1 MCKGGRETKN
11 YGVLHIENYGV
22 LHIERHKVMSWAL
35 LSNSTHDGV
44 VALAKNP
51 GLALAHHLRPK
62 VTGGDGGVLAVCP
75 HTTRITDW
83 NVNLQLVLLVHAPH
97 KTELLLC
104 VVK

>member
-1 MCKGGRETKN
+1 
-11 YGVLHIENYGV
+11 
-22 LHIERHKVMSWAL
+22 MSGAL

-62 VTGGDGGVLAVCP
+62 VTGGDSGVLAVCP
-75 HTTRITDW
+75 HSTRTTSW
-83 NVNLQLVLLVHAPH
+83 NVNLKLVQPVHAPH
-97 KTELLLC
+97 KTESLLC